1 LPVARVGYL
10 PFLPDFLPDFAFLSL
25 AIMVSYGRVD
35 AAQRRRSVW
44 SQRAARAPSAQVDSP
59 KFMRRERLS
68 PGLRVS
74 TETRLDSGGERR
86 EIDLVPFHRGR
97 AHHAVS
103 RRPVRG
109 APLEIADEL
118 RPMGVAQELPDRK
131 DLADVE
137 SVVVR
142 DALDRVPHG
151 PLRAGRRQHL
161 GQGACRQ

>member
-1 LPVARVGYL
+1 MLVARVGYL

-35 AAQRRRSVW
+35 AAQRRRSIW
-44 SQRAARAPSAQVDSP
+44 SQRAARTPSAQVDSP

-74 TETRLDSGGERR
+74 TETRLGGGGERR
-86 EIDLVPFHRGR
+86 EIDLVLFHRGR

-109 APLEIADEL
+109 APLEVADEL
-118 RPMGVAQELPDRK
+118 RSMGVAQELADRE
-131 DLADVE
+131 DFADVE
-137 SVVVR
+137 PIVVG
-142 DALDRVPHG
+142 DALDRVRHG
-151 PLRAGRRQHL
+151 PLRPGRWQHL
-161 GQGACRQ
+161 G